1 MKLSITDFFSK
12 CDQIRN
18 LLEVLKTKKVSDFY
32 FLLLGSDKVFLL
44 KTIHPEN
51 PIHKIFDSNFG
62 LNEDGANLM
71 QTLRLT

>member
-32 FLLLGSDKVFLL
+32 FLLLGSDKVFIL

-51 PIHKIFDSNFG
+51 PKAQFIKFLIQI
-62 LNEDGANLM
+62 LV
-71 QTLRLT
+71 